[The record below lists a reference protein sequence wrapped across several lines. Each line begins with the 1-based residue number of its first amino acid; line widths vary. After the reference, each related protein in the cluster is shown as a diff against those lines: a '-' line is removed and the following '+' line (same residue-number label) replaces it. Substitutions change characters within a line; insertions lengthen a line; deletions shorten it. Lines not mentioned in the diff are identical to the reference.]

1 MDWLDNNVSKRLEKI
16 ADELLGEVNIIYFT
30 LFCFKWIYF
39 ILIML
44 FQSFLNECC
53 LNEMVGSTSEVLEP
67 SQNIDDLHNVDIN
80 EDSLFMLNTDTDT
93 DIKIPIE
100 ETKLFTIP
108 DIKECKIE
116 EQSETDESDALE
128 RFIIVE
134 EAIEEVTTTYDEHI
148 LEICEEDDNM
158 DTEQYEDFG
167 YESLSSPEY
176 DYKTQYTPQTLT
188 DFL

>member
-1 MDWLDNNVSKRLEKI
+1 
-16 ADELLGEVNIIYFT
+16 
-30 LFCFKWIYF
+30 
-39 ILIML
+39 
-44 FQSFLNECC
+44 
-53 LNEMVGSTSEVLEP
+53 MVGSTSEVLEP
-67 SQNIDDLHNVDIN
+67 SQNIDDLHHVDIN
-80 EDSLFMLNTDTDT
+80 EDSLFMLNTD
-93 DIKIPIE
+93 IKIPNE
-100 ETKLFTIP
+100 ETKSLTIP
-108 DIKECKIE
+108 DIKEESIK
-116 EQSETDESDALE
+116 EQSETNDSDVLE

-134 EAIEEVTTTYDEHI
+134 EAVEEVTITYDEHI